1 LPFSNRGVPVSV
13 RGVSR
18 TAGGVVPA
26 TQSQGRIF
34 ACMASEGFDFTLSA
48 LLFLGEKLTAQTY
61 IGLLLAVAAIVVLT
75 LDVQT

>member
-1 LPFSNRGVPVSV
+1 
-13 RGVSR
+13 
-18 TAGGVVPA
+18 
-26 TQSQGRIF
+26 
-34 ACMASEGFDFTLSA
+34 MASEGFDLTLSA